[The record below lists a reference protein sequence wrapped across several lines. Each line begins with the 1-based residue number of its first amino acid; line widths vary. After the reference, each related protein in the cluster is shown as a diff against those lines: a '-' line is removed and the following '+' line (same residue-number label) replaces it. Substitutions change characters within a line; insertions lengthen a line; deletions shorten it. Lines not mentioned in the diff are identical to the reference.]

1 MDVIVLSLGAQKFL
15 DIKVPVLGKSPDA
28 VVVVATIRSTKMHGG
43 LSLEE
48 LAQGESLEAVREGFK
63 NVAKHIENVQ
73 QYGLP
78 VVVALNEFVSDTKA
92 EQELFASLC
101 QEFGVP

>member
-1 MDVIVLSLGAQKFL
+1 MKPFEKD
-15 DIKVPVLGKSPDA
+15 
-28 VVVVATIRSTKMHGG
+28 
-43 LSLEE
+43 
-48 LAQGESLEAVREGFK
+48 FK

-78 VVVALNEFVSDTKA
+78 LVVALNEFVSDTKA

-101 QEFGVP
+101 QEFGVPCIMTAVWEKGSKGGIELAQKSG